1 MMRQFRY
8 QCCGYVVSE
17 KFEDT
22 HCRQCGRLSPILE
35 EVDKEDMV
43 YLNLA
48 PVGHS
53 GDANQETRHW
63 GNFRILLDEPNVKI
77 KKITVNANSRLSLQL
92 HKHRSEWWKVIKGE
106 GIVQVGAAQW
116 LLEEGDTVNIG
127 RLEVHRI
134 ANETD
139 SSLIFVE
146 VQSGECIED
155 DIIRIEDDYG
165 RA

>member
-1 MMRQFRY
+1 MVRKQYKY
-8 QCCGYVVSE
+8 QCCGYIVSE
-17 KFEDT
+17 RFEDT

-43 YLNLA
+43 YML
-48 PVGHS
+48 PVKGHS
-53 GDANQETRHW
+53 GDATEETRKW
-63 GNFRILLDEPNVKI
+63 GNFKILLDEPNVKI

-92 HKHRSEWWKVIKGE
+92 HRHRSEWWKIIKGQ
-106 GIVQVGAAQW
+106 GLMQVGASYSAV
-116 LLEEGDTVNIG
+116 LEGDTVNIG

-139 SSLIFVE
+139 EPLIFVD
-146 VQSGECIED
+146 VQTGECIED

-165 RA
+165 RV

>member
-1 MMRQFRY
+1 MVRKQYKY
-8 QCCGYVVSE
+8 QCCGYIVSE
-17 KFEDT
+17 RFEDT

-43 YLNLA
+43 YML
-48 PVGHS
+48 PVKGHS
-53 GDANQETRHW
+53 GDAIEETRKW
-63 GNFRILLDEPNVKI
+63 GNFKILLDEPNVKI

-92 HKHRSEWWKVIKGE
+92 HRHRSEWWKIIKGQ
-106 GIVQVGAAQW
+106 GLMQVGASEWAVG
-116 LLEEGDTVNIG
+116 EGDTVNIG

-139 SSLIFVE
+139 EPLIFVE
-146 VQSGECIED
+146 VQTGECMED

-165 RA
+165 RV

>member
-1 MMRQFRY
+1 MMRQFKY

-17 KFEDT
+17 KFNDT

-43 YLNLA
+43 YLHMPA
-48 PVGHS
+48 VGHS
-53 GDANQETRHW
+53 GDVTQETREW
-63 GNFRILLDEPNVKI
+63 GNFKILLDEPNVKI
-77 KKITVNANSRLSLQL
+77 KKITINPSSRLSLQL
-92 HKHRSEWWKVIKGE
+92 HRHRSEWWKIIKGQ
-106 GIVQVGAAQW
+106 GLMQVGAAQW
-116 LLEEGDTVNIG
+116 VVEEGDTVNI
-127 RLEVHRI
+127 RKLEVHRI

-139 SSLIFVE
+139 SPLIFVE

-165 RA
+165 RV

>member
-1 MMRQFRY
+1 MIRQYKY
-8 QCCGYVVSE
+8 QCCGYIVSE
-17 KFEDT
+17 KFEDS

-35 EVDKEDMV
+35 EVHKEDLV
-43 YLNLA
+43 YLL
-48 PVGHS
+48 PETGHS
-53 GDANQETRHW
+53 GDAIEETRKW
-63 GNFRILLDEPNVKI
+63 GNFKILLDEPNVKI

-92 HKHRSEWWKVIKGE
+92 HRHRSEWWKIIKGQ
-106 GIVQVGAAQW
+106 GLMQVGASEWAVG
-116 LLEEGDTVNIG
+116 EGDTVNIG

-139 SSLIFVE
+139 EPLIFVE
-146 VQSGECIED
+146 VQSGECLED

>member
-1 MMRQFRY
+1 M
-8 QCCGYVVSE
+8 SE
-17 KFEDT
+17 KFEDS

-43 YLNLA
+43 YMI
-48 PVGHS
+48 PKVGHS
-53 GDANQETRHW
+53 GDAVEETRKW
-63 GNFRILLDEPNVKI
+63 GNFKILLDEPNVKI

-92 HKHRSEWWKVIKGE
+92 HRHRSEWWKIISGH
-106 GIVQVGAAQW
+106 GLMQVGAKEWAVG
-116 LLEEGDTVNIG
+116 EGDTVNIG

-134 ANETD
+134 TNETD
-139 SSLIFVE
+139 ESLIFVE
-146 VQSGECIED
+146 VQSGECLED

>member
-1 MMRQFRY
+1 MIKQYKY

-17 KFEDT
+17 RFDDT

-43 YLNLA
+43 YLL
-48 PVGHS
+48 PVGYS
-53 GDANQETRHW
+53 GDVSEETRKW
-63 GNFRILLDEPNVKI
+63 GNFKILLDEPNVKI
-77 KKITVNANSRLSLQL
+77 KKITVNPNSRLSLQL
-92 HKHRSEWWKVIKGE
+92 HRYRSEWWKIIKGQ
-106 GIVQVGAAQW
+106 GLMQVGASEWAV
-116 LLEEGDTVNIG
+116 EEGDTVNIA

-134 ANETD
+134 TNETD
-139 SSLIFVE
+139 EPLIFVE
-146 VQSGECIED
+146 VQSGDCIED